1 MRPVSFNLLF
11 LRTIDPLN
19 FFFTSYSNPTSDTVI
34 TINGTMIPSCQTKKN
49 GKSDESD
56 ESEER
61 SFFMRM
67 CRNIVL
73 INYVVENYLP
83 KIIKKNKGFLV
94 DLIFPS
100 SLVIVQL
107 KVAFSY
113 PSLPQV
119 SVIGRDKKVPETIH
133 RTTKQTE
140 LLLQLSQAQFL
151 KVEK

>member
-1 MRPVSFNLLF
+1 
-11 LRTIDPLN
+11 
-19 FFFTSYSNPTSDTVI
+19 
-34 TINGTMIPSCQTKKN
+34 MIPSCQTKKN

-107 KVAFSY
+107 KVAFS
-113 PSLPQV
+113 
-119 SVIGRDKKVPETIH
+119 
-133 RTTKQTE
+133 
-140 LLLQLSQAQFL
+140 
-151 KVEK
+151 